1 MRRARRVRPSGV
13 SPASYGEAPVRA
25 TRVGRRSGAGRAY
38 AGSDVSSGGVSGTGS
53 DTQSS
58 VGGDTDV
65 PACDHRWA
73 GPGAGT
79 GWARAIEAEEAG
91 VVALSVILFPP
102 LLIAFLLVM
111 ERVEE
116 PLRRP
121 AGPREVS
128 EFLNTA
134 TPGEGDTLASSGIR
148 RALSRWRRRR
158 EKRGGSSN
166 PPMV

>member
-1 MRRARRVRPSGV
+1 MA
-13 SPASYGEAPVRA
+13 ADEAPA
-25 TRVGRRSGAGRAY
+25 A
-38 AGSDVSSGGVSGTGS
+38 
-53 DTQSS
+53 
-58 VGGDTDV
+58 
-65 PACDHRWA
+65 PAIQ
-73 GPGAGT
+73 
-79 GWARAIEAEEAG
+79 ARAHVEEVA

-121 AGPREVS
+121 ASPREVK

-134 TPGEGDTLASSGIR
+134 TPGEVDTLASSGIR
-148 RALSRWRRRR
+148 RALFRWRHRRR
-158 EKRGGSSN
+158 GRGVTSN

>member
-1 MRRARRVRPSGV
+1 
-13 SPASYGEAPVRA
+13 
-25 TRVGRRSGAGRAY
+25 
-38 AGSDVSSGGVSGTGS
+38 
-53 DTQSS
+53 
-58 VGGDTDV
+58 
-65 PACDHRWA
+65 
-73 GPGAGT
+73 
-79 GWARAIEAEEAG
+79 

-134 TPGEGDTLASSGIR
+134 TPGEVDTLASSGIR